1 MQHATT
7 LIIVQALL
15 IVLSLAV
22 VVLRSWTRLHVEGRK
37 LLTADYFAW
46 VGWIFALAWFISS
59 ATATRIKYDEDT
71 YVDDEDRVHS
81 VVYLKVCGSR
91 GRNGRELIP
100 RQCVYIAEY
109 CFDIGIYFPKL
120 SITAFYW
127 HLIPS
132 VFRSLRIA
140 LYTIT
145 TYLACCLTTAFLL
158 NTLIAGPISNNW
170 HVLNIENQWDS
181 AWNSMTNFFTQWSMN
196 FSTDVLL
203 FCFPFFVLNHLML
216 RKEQKLALVG
226 VFSLG
231 AITLAVG
238 LTRFVISRIAD
249 YSLDDASGNT
259 LCTTEMTTAVIVVC
273 LPGLKKLIKRS
284 RTPAGTGRDLGYGS
298 AQTSDSQPLKSRQAT
313 QSYAEY
319 GVRDGEFDDDVPGGP
334 DDDVPEGPEYLRKP
348 DLVFLKGQAQEE
360 DRSVDGNSVQSREI
374 GYAL

>member
-22 VVLRSWTRLHVEGRK
+22 VILRCWTRLHVEGRK

-81 VVYLKVCGSR
+81 VGYLK
-91 GRNGRELIP
+91 
-100 RQCVYIAEY
+100 CVYIAEY

-127 HLIPS
+127 HLIPN

-145 TYLACCLTTAFLL
+145 TYLACCVTTAFLL
-158 NTLIAGPISNNW
+158 NTLIARPISTNW
-170 HVLNIENQWDS
+170 DIENQWDS

-196 FSTDVLL
+196 FSTDLLL
-203 FCFPFFVLNHLML
+203 FCFPFFMLNHLML

-238 LTRFVISRIAD
+238 LTRLIISRIAD

-259 LCTTEMTTAVIVVC
+259 LCTAEMTTAVIVVC

-284 RTPAGTGRDLGYGS
+284 RTPPGTDRGLGYGS
-298 AQTSDSQPLKSRQAT
+298 AQESDSQPLKSRQAT

-319 GVRDGEFDDDVPGGP
+319 GVRDGEFDDDVPGRT
-334 DDDVPEGPEYLRKP
+334 DDDVPEVPEGPEYLRMP

-360 DRSVDGNSVQSREI
+360 DRSVDGNSVQTHEI